1 MFENKRESQKR
12 FKIIFGIELLAIY
25 FSILSVISF
34 VRATEQCQK
43 SIDPLLTYSDFFL
56 VVGECEATASE
67 DSLVFHSKDAVDK
80 VFSAGLSLQNLESIW
95 VEFVVNCPEEYQGS
109 VLHVDLWADGYDNS
123 EQEFETILK
132 V

>member
-43 SIDPLLTYSDFFL
+43 SKDPLLTYSDFFV
-56 VVGECEATASE
+56 VVGESEATASE

-109 VLHVDLWADGYDNS
+109 VLHV
-123 EQEFETILK
+123 FR
-132 V
+132 